1 MNKTYTIQSSKIRIF
16 QLEHEDVSRNCFID
30 YVIYDFPGQ
39 VFSASISFYLQFS
52 SLQY

>member
-1 MNKTYTIQSSKIRIF
+1 MKIFQIF

-39 VFSASISFYLQFS
+39 VSSASIFYLLYFIICRFIC
-52 SLQY
+52 Y